1 METKIIYVFD
11 LLSCREFDVEIE
23 INETIRELK
32 EKIEK
37 KLNRKIESKLKILTK
52 GRRTEQILENEELTV
67 KEARIH
73 NGVRINIK

>member
-11 LLSCREFDVEIE
+11 LLSCRKFDVEIE

-37 KLNRKIESKLKILTK
+37 KLNRKIESKLKILTI
-52 GRRTEQILENEELTV
+52 GRRKERILENEELTV

-73 NGVRINIK
+73 DGDRINIK